1 MTATREVPAMSRLEP
16 ARPHR
21 LQVALVGA
29 GVMGR
34 LHARTLS
41 ASPDAD
47 LACVVDV
54 DEVSARRVA
63 EQYAAAWAAD
73 LDDPTAFDAVIVAAP
88 TSTHADWAGRVLP
101 TGTPLLLE
109 KPLADD
115 LDEARRIVE
124 LSARHDAPLMCGFL
138 ERNNPAIRAAF
149 EIARDPVHV
158 TAVRHSPYAPRIAT
172 GVAYDLMIHD
182 IDLVLRLAGTTPAAV
197 LGMVGFCHPTSVQ
210 GAEDVAEA
218 SLVFDSGL
226 VARISASR
234 VAHRKVRRMTI
245 VEGTREIEVDLVRQ
259 DVTIYQHVDNEMV
272 DDGRLGYRQ
281 QTVIDIPFIE
291 RGKEPLA
298 LQLERFVALVRGD
311 VDAAD
316 ERRTLLPPHEVVADI
331 RRMTALAAS
340 EVMLHAAS

>member
-1 MTATREVPAMSRLEP
+1 MTATREASAMHHLES
-16 ARPHR
+16 ARSHR

-29 GVMGR
+29 GSMGR

-41 ASPDAD
+41 ASLDAD

-63 EQYAAAWAAD
+63 EQYGTAWAGD
-73 LDDPTAFDAVIVAAP
+73 LDDPTAFDAIIVAAP
-88 TSTHADWAGRVLP
+88 TRTHAGWAERVL
-101 TGTPLLLE
+101 TSGTPLLLE

-115 LDEARRIVE
+115 LVEARQIVE
-124 LSARHDAPLMCGFL
+124 LSARYDTPLMCGFL
-138 ERNNPAIRAAF
+138 ERTNPAVRAAF
-149 EIARDPVHV
+149 EIARDPVHI

-182 IDLVLRLAGTTPAAV
+182 VDLVLRLAGATPAAV
-197 LGMVGFCHPTSVQ
+197 LGMVGFCHPTSAQ

-218 SLVFDSGL
+218 NLVFDSGL
-226 VARISASR
+226 VARVSTSR

-245 VEGTREIEVDLVRQ
+245 VEGTREIEVDLLRQ
-259 DVTIYQHVDNEMV
+259 DVTIYQHVDNELL

-298 LQLERFVALVRGD
+298 LQLERFVALARGEA
-311 VDAAD
+311 DAAQ
-316 ERRTLLPPHEVVADI
+316 ERDSLLPPHEVVADI
-331 RRMTALAAS
+331 RRMNALAAS